1 MHEDGDR
8 PSASLE
14 TISPFNLELSYCIL
28 VFPALKLSVCSS

>member
-14 TISPFNLELSYCIL
+14 TISRFNLELSYCIL
-28 VFPALKLSVCSS
+28 DFPAFNLSVCSS